1 MKAMILAAG
10 LGTRLRPYSEFRPKP
25 LFPVLGRSLIFH
37 LLDQLRSNGF
47 REFVVNANYLSEQF
61 VEALG
66 SEGNVH
72 LQIEEEILGTGGGL
86 RKARPFLGKAPF
98 LAVNG
103 DIFHSLDLAAI
114 YRRHLAS
121 GAPVSLVVHDQPRF
135 NNLRVSADGRVT
147 ALRVGEGD
155 MEPGGDDRLL
165 AFTGVQVIDP
175 EVLGDIPASGFFDII
190 DLYIRLAAAGVEVN
204 AIEVS
209 GHFWNDIGTPRDY
222 LALHARLLTDP
233 GLAAKSGLAFDLRRP
248 VHCSRDA
255 VLGRG
260 GQFRDWAFVGAG
272 ARIGDKARITR
283 SVVWDGALV
292 PEGAVVEDEIVVG

>member
-10 LGTRLRPYSEFRPKP
+10 LGTRLRPYSLSRPKP
-25 LFPVLGRSLIFH
+25 LFPVLGRSLVSH

-47 REFVVNANYLSEQF
+47 REFVVNANHLSEQF
-61 VEALG
+61 VAALG
-66 SEGNVH
+66 GERNVH
-72 LQIEEEILGTGGGL
+72 LQIEEELLGTGGGL

-121 GAPVSLVVHDQPRF
+121 
-135 NNLRVSADGRVT
+135 
-147 ALRVGEGD
+147 
-155 MEPGGDDRLL
+155 
-165 AFTGVQVIDP
+165 
-175 EVLGDIPASGFFDII
+175 DIPASGFFDII

-222 LALHARLLTDP
+222 LALHAGLLTDP

-248 VHCSRDA
+248 VHCPPDV
-255 VLGRG
+255 VLGKG
-260 GQFRDWAFVGAG
+260 VQFRDWAFVGTG
-272 ARIGDKARITR
+272 VRIGDKARIIR